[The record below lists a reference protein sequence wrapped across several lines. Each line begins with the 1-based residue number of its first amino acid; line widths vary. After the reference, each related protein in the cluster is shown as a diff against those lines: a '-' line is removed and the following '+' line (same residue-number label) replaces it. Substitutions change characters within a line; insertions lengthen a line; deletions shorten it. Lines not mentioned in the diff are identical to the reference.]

1 LFYRFEASVFID
13 DDMIAQDTAKTKK
26 EARNKAVSEA
36 LSLLKQNQVGY
47 YASSSPNGDILFYPK
62 FFFHFCFF

>member
-1 LFYRFEASVFID
+1 MFID

-47 YASSSPNGDILFYPK
+47 YVSSSPNGDILFYPE